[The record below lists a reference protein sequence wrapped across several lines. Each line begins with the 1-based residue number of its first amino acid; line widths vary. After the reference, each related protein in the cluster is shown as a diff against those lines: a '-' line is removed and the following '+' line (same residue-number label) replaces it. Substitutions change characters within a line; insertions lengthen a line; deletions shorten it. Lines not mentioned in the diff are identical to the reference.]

1 MSVAFY
7 VQKYEAKRTG
17 FHTSRSVNPETR
29 SPLRKSTRLMD
40 YCLGTLDIADP
51 DYLTEITPAEF
62 AVIDMQTGEKGWFD
76 WQQGTTPEEV
86 TGMVES
92 CFNSAARRVAFRLW
106 AV

>member
-1 MSVAFY
+1 MSVAY
-7 VQKYEAKRTG
+7 WVPEYEARRTG
-17 FHTSRSVNPETR
+17 FHTTRSVNPETR
-29 SPLRKSTRLMD
+29 SPRKSTRLMD
-40 YCLGTLDIADP
+40 YCLGTLDIGDA

-62 AVIDMQTGEKGWFD
+62 AVVDMQTGEKGWFE